1 MQYIPLPTKW
11 ISETLQPARKVTYL
25 TEKKPR
31 VKKKDATTFT
41 HFIKMFWGK
50 EHQA

>member
-11 ISETLQPARKVTYL
+11 ISETPARKVTYL
-25 TEKKPR
+25 TEKKPC
-31 VKKKDATTFT
+31 VKKDETTFI